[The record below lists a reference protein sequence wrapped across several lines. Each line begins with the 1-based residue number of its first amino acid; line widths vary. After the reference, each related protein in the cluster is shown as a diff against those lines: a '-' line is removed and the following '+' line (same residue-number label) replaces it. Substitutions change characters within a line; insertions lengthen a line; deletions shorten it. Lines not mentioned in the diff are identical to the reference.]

1 LAILSGIQDAG
12 SNVSPA
18 TPHSEEEMSRSE
30 VAHAELGTF
39 EVHACIILQLER
51 AFKVLEG
58 TVLDN
63 EGEAAHLPQ
72 TKAQGF

>member
-1 LAILSGIQDAG
+1 
-12 SNVSPA
+12 
-18 TPHSEEEMSRSE
+18 MSRSE

-72 TKAQGF
+72 TKAEGF